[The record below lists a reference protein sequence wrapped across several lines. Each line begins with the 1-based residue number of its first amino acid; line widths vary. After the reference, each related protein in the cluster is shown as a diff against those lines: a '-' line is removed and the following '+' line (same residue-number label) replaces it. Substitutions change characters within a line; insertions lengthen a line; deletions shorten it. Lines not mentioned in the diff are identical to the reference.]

1 MTTTVAI
8 EQLTLQDL
16 EQRFGLQ
23 RSADPDFFRE
33 WRDRLPE
40 LGAIERDRLQRIQ
53 ASYANLERRSVLENT
68 VKLAVVAPLLDLA
81 GFFLPPFYVD
91 TETSVEIVVD
101 RPVDANQIGGEKLRG
116 RVDILVLMGRL
127 WVLAIES
134 KRAEFSVKVGI
145 PQVLGYML
153 AAAPDRQ
160 AQFGLVTN
168 GSSFVFLKLAKV
180 LTFADAADT
189 PLDRWQYDKSP
200 ELILDRADDLATV
213 LQVMKKLGAIVSQSV

>member
-160 AQFGLVTN
+160 ARFGLVTN

-180 LTFADAADT
+180 LTFADDADT

-200 ELILDRADDLATV
+200 ELILDRADDLEIV